1 MGIRDR
7 LRRLRRANEG
17 EMITFKLED
26 GSIARFD
33 RGEVFEEA
41 LRHESRRWRAGY
53 RGASIAPPH
62 PVVEALRQARAGE
75 IRRLS
80 TQYGHLI
87 AQMVGEDAVLRGERQ
102 RDQERN

>member
-1 MGIRDR
+1 MGLRDR

-17 EMITFKLED
+17 EQIVVTLKD
-26 GSIARFD
+26 STIARFSKE
-33 RGEVFEEA
+33 EVFEEA
-41 LRHESRRWRAGY
+41 LRVESRRWRAGY
-53 RGASIAPPH
+53 RGASIPPPH
-62 PVVEALRQARAGE
+62 PVVEALRRARAGE

-87 AQMVGEDAVLRGERQ
+87 SQMVGEDAVLRGERQ